1 MGHAVFLT
9 VLAVIVL
16 LTGVIL
22 GALAN
27 VAYVRCRGIGT
38 REQQWRAFRRTLKLI
53 FTLGIMR

>member
-27 VAYVRCRGIGT
+27 VAYVRYRGIGT